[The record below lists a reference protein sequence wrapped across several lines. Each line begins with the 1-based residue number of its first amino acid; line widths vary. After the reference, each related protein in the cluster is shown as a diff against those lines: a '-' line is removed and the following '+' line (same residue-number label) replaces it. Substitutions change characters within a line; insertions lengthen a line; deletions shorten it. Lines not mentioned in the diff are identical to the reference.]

1 MSRTLFF
8 YVFKDLL
15 RIFLLTSGA
24 LAGIMSFGGLLRP
37 LTEHGLDAGQVGKVL
52 TFFMPAMLS
61 YSLPIAALFATTV
74 VYGRLAA
81 DNEITA
87 MRAAGIPYAWW
98 PWNSM
103 MFPAF
108 VLGIAVAFI
117 STTFLCFIVPRFSLK
132 VEEVVYSNLAQLVAN
147 QIDRTRQIKHDS
159 QVIYAQSALA
169 MPPDPARPR
178 EQMVTLN
185 GVMIVSY
192 GEALPK
198 TKMRIPSEFYLA
210 KAATILIHRG
220 GEADDEYTVEVLL
233 DDGSMFPRDRK
244 GKLQGGLKATRF
256 GPVPIESPIEEN
268 MKFKDVFQLHTLLED
283 PSRSQRVQR
292 ELIKIVREDQ
302 ATEFLNEVAAT
313 INGRLGR
320 YRFKVGEHEVYELVR
335 TGMKAEF
342 VKGKLIVP
350 GAQWIEERDGVAQN
364 TADVEEVRLAARAT
378 PDEQLA
384 ITADLHAANFRAADG
399 QVIGHQSLQRPFN
412 VAMTK
417 EVKSLSDRPVN
428 AYLADTNARG
438 HGILIRE
445 LVVLNNNIQS
455 ELHARMSFA
464 LSCLILVM
472 VGAALGMMF
481 RSGNFLIAFAIS
493 VAPALMCIALIA
505 TGQHTAE
512 SVPWNMEGFKNGL
525 NTGITLIW
533 SGNVMVLLLAV
544 VLMWRLQRQ

>member
-1 MSRTLFF
+1 
-8 YVFKDLL
+8 
-15 RIFLLTSGA
+15 
-24 LAGIMSFGGLLRP
+24 
-37 LTEHGLDAGQVGKVL
+37 
-52 TFFMPAMLS
+52 MPAMMS

-81 DNEITA
+81 DNELTA
-87 MRAAGIPYAWW
+87 CRAAGI
-98 PWNSM
+98 S
-103 MFPAF
+103 FLSISLPAF
-108 VLGIAVAFI
+108 ILGLCVLSV
-117 STTFLCFIVPRFSLK
+117 SLLLLCFIVPRFTLK
-132 VEEVVYSNLAQLVAN
+132 VEQVVYSNLAQLVAN

-169 MPPDPARPR
+169 QPPDPAHPR

-192 GEALPK
+192 GEPLGK
-198 TKMRIPSEFYLA
+198 SKMRIPSEFYLA

-220 GEADDEYTVEVLL
+220 GVEDDEYSVEVLL
-233 DDGSMFPRDRK
+233 EDGSMFPRDRK

-256 GPVPIESPIEEN
+256 GPVPIDSPIEEN
-268 MKFKDVFQLHTLLED
+268 MKFKDIFQLHTLLED

-292 ELIKIVREDQ
+292 EMIKIVREDQ
-302 ATEFLNEVAAT
+302 ASEFLNEVAAA
-313 INGRLGR
+313 INGSHA
-320 YRFKVGEHEVYELVR
+320 RFRFDAGNETFELVR
-335 TGMKAEF
+335 TGKLPAEF

-350 GAQWIEERDGVAQN
+350 GAQWIEERAGVVTN
-364 TADVEEVRLAARAT
+364 TADVEEVRIAARAT
-378 PDEQLA
+378 PDDHLA

-412 VAMTK
+412 VAMSK
-417 EVKSLSDRPVN
+417 DIKSLADRPVN

-438 HGILIRE
+438 RGILIRE
-445 LVVLNNNIQS
+445 LIVLNNNIQS

-481 RSGNFLIAFAIS
+481 RSGNFLTAFAIS

-512 SVPWNMEGFKNGL
+512 SVPWNMEHFKNGL

-533 SGNVMVLLLAV
+533 SGNVMVLVLAV